1 MHLHIGQ
8 NVEHN
13 YFNALAIDH
22 HHLLLLLVH
31 FDLCTFCLF
40 IVALMSRYIGYVCV
54 CVSVCV
60 CVWGGNFI
68 LTFYNTKK
76 YII

>member
-1 MHLHIGQ
+1 
-8 NVEHN
+8 
-13 YFNALAIDH
+13 
-22 HHLLLLLVH
+22 
-31 FDLCTFCLF
+31 
-40 IVALMSRYIGYVCV
+40 MSRYIGYVCV

-60 CVWGGNFI
+60 CVWGGGNFI

>member
-1 MHLHIGQ
+1 
-8 NVEHN
+8 
-13 YFNALAIDH
+13 
-22 HHLLLLLVH
+22 
-31 FDLCTFCLF
+31 
-40 IVALMSRYIGYVCV
+40 MSRYIGYVCV

>member
-1 MHLHIGQ
+1 
-8 NVEHN
+8 
-13 YFNALAIDH
+13 
-22 HHLLLLLVH
+22 
-31 FDLCTFCLF
+31 
-40 IVALMSRYIGYVCV
+40 MSRYIGYVCV

-60 CVWGGNFI
+60 CGGGGNFI

>member
-1 MHLHIGQ
+1 
-8 NVEHN
+8 
-13 YFNALAIDH
+13 
-22 HHLLLLLVH
+22 
-31 FDLCTFCLF
+31 
-40 IVALMSRYIGYVCV
+40 MSRYIGYVCV

-60 CVWGGNFI
+60 CVWGGGGGNFI